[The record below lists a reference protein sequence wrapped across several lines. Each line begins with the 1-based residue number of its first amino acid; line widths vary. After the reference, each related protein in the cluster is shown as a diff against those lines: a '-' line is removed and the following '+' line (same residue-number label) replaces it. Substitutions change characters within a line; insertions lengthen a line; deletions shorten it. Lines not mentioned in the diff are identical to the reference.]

1 MGVMLLKSMKH
12 ISSINSQNK
21 ILYFLE
27 NKKVKIKTSVLLI
40 DRKKLTNHGFLFV
53 KITGEKIKMKKISRI
68 QASKRILQ
76 IAKAVAEVEASN
88 KKLTPFEI
96 AKVQK
101 TVATILA
108 SADLDNETLEQIQ
121 ALQDEQQQVNIN
133 NGVKE
138 LLKNKTQL
146 NKIKNVQLKSEPTI
160 KQYLKQNG
168 IMITKPMKV
177 GKFFEVIKTLL
188 VDFENIANVEEQLN

>member
-1 MGVMLLKSMKH
+1 
-12 ISSINSQNK
+12 
-21 ILYFLE
+21 
-27 NKKVKIKTSVLLI
+27 
-40 DRKKLTNHGFLFV
+40 
-53 KITGEKIKMKKISRI
+53 MKKISRI

-146 NKIKNVQLKSEPTI
+146 NKIKNVQLKSEPSI

-177 GKFFEVIKTLL
+177 GKFFEIIKTLL
-188 VDFENIANVEEQLN
+188 IDFENIANVEEQLN

>member
-1 MGVMLLKSMKH
+1 
-12 ISSINSQNK
+12 
-21 ILYFLE
+21 
-27 NKKVKIKTSVLLI
+27 
-40 DRKKLTNHGFLFV
+40 
-53 KITGEKIKMKKISRI
+53 MKKISRI

-76 IAKAVAEVEASN
+76 IAKVVAEVEASN

-177 GKFFEVIKTLL
+177 GKFFEIIKTLL

>member
-1 MGVMLLKSMKH
+1 
-12 ISSINSQNK
+12 
-21 ILYFLE
+21 
-27 NKKVKIKTSVLLI
+27 
-40 DRKKLTNHGFLFV
+40 
-53 KITGEKIKMKKISRI
+53 MKKISRI

>member
-1 MGVMLLKSMKH
+1 
-12 ISSINSQNK
+12 
-21 ILYFLE
+21 
-27 NKKVKIKTSVLLI
+27 
-40 DRKKLTNHGFLFV
+40 
-53 KITGEKIKMKKISRI
+53 MKKISRI

-168 IMITKPMKV
+168 IVITKPMKV
-177 GKFFEVIKTLL
+177 GKFFEIIKTLL